1 LKAKPFVAAFSFS
14 VNSVFSVAETKGDS
28 MILEVAI
35 LHIKPEDISKFEAVF
50 PKVEPIFRS
59 VAGYIS
65 HELQRCVETK
75 GRYHFLI
82 RWETIEAHTVNFRQS
97 AKFQEFRGLV
107 GGFFAQPPVAEH
119 FERVTASK
127 L

>member
-1 LKAKPFVAAFSFS
+1 
-14 VNSVFSVAETKGDS
+14 

-35 LHIKPEDISKFEAVF
+35 LHIKPEETARFEAVF

-59 VAGYIS
+59 IPGYIS

-82 RWETIEAHTVNFRQS
+82 RWESIDAHMVNFRQS
-97 AKFQEFRGLV
+97 PRFQEFRALV
-107 GGFFAQPPVAEH
+107 GPFFAQPPVAEH
-119 FERVTASK
+119 FERVGDSHI
-127 L
+127 

>member
-1 LKAKPFVAAFSFS
+1 MRIGVLTGGGDAGECGGSDWEPCESQVEEVSCAAGVA
-14 VNSVFSVAETKGDS
+14 
-28 MILEVAI
+28 
-35 LHIKPEDISKFEAVF
+35 DIAKFEAVF
-50 PKVEPIFRS
+50 PKVEPIFKS
-59 VAGYIS
+59 VKGYIS
-65 HELQRCVETK
+65 HELQRCIETK

-82 RWETIEAHTVNFRQS
+82 RWETVESHTVNFRQS
-97 AKFQEFRGLV
+97 PKFQEFRGLV

>member
-1 LKAKPFVAAFSFS
+1 
-14 VNSVFSVAETKGDS
+14 

-35 LHIKPEDISKFEAVF
+35 LHIKPEEISKFEAVF

-59 VAGYIS
+59 VKGYIS

-82 RWETIEAHTVNFRQS
+82 RWETIESHTVNFRQS
-97 AKFQEFRGLV
+97 PKFQEFRGLV

>member
-1 LKAKPFVAAFSFS
+1 
-14 VNSVFSVAETKGDS
+14 

-35 LHIKPEDISKFEAVF
+35 LHIKPEDIAKFEAVF
-50 PKVEPIFRS
+50 PKVEPIFKS
-59 VAGYIS
+59 VPGYIS
-65 HELQRCVETK
+65 HELQRCVQTK

-82 RWETIEAHTVNFRQS
+82 RWESIEAHLVNFRQS
-97 AKFQEFRGLV
+97 PKFQEFRALV

>member
-1 LKAKPFVAAFSFS
+1 
-14 VNSVFSVAETKGDS
+14 

-35 LHIKPEDISKFEAVF
+35 LHIKPEEMKNFEAVF

-59 VAGYIS
+59 VKGYIS
-65 HELQRCVETK
+65 HELQRCVETE

-82 RWETIEAHTVNFRQS
+82 RWESIEAHTVNFRQS

-107 GGFFAQPPVAEH
+107 GGFFAQPPLAEH

>member
-1 LKAKPFVAAFSFS
+1 
-14 VNSVFSVAETKGDS
+14 

-35 LHIKPEDISKFEAVF
+35 LHIKPEDIEKFEAVF
-50 PKVEPIFRS
+50 PKVETIFRC
-59 VAGYIS
+59 VKGYIS
-65 HELQRCVETK
+65 HELQRFVETM

-82 RWETIEAHTVNFRQS
+82 RWETIESHTINFRQS
-97 AKFQEFRGLV
+97 PKFQEFRALV

>member
-1 LKAKPFVAAFSFS
+1 
-14 VNSVFSVAETKGDS
+14 

-35 LHIKPEDISKFEAVF
+35 LHIKPEEIAKFEAVF

-59 VAGYIS
+59 VKGYIS

-82 RWETIEAHTVNFRQS
+82 RWETIKSHTVNFRQS
-97 AKFQEFRGLV
+97 PKFQEFRALV

-119 FERVTASK
+119 FERVTDSK